1 MFDVEVGVSQKVVDN
16 LNRRLIARL
25 LGKRAIRIYNAI
37 NLQRFED
44 LQVDRLA
51 KRRGLGLK
59 REALVV
65 GAVGRLTKQKGY
77 AILLDAAALVLKK
90 LPQTRFLIIGSG
102 ELQGELKRHAQSL
115 GIDTKVIFT
124 GARKDIEELIAVM
137 DVFVSSSLWEG
148 LPTAVLESMAA
159 KVPVVAT
166 RVSGSS
172 ELINH
177 GRTGLLVPPGD
188 PKSLA
193 DGIMLLLTKRQ
204 KAISMG
210 IEAYRYLKEKF
221 SMENIAKQYATLYTS
236 CLNEESP

>member
-1 MFDVEVGVSQKVVDN
+1 
-16 LNRRLIARL
+16 
-25 LGKRAIRIYNAI
+25 
-37 NLQRFED
+37 
-44 LQVDRLA
+44 VDRLA

-115 GIDTKVIFT
+115 GINTKVIFT

-148 LPTAVLESMAA
+148 LSTAVLESMAV

-172 ELINH
+172 ELIQH

-193 DGIMLLLTKRQ
+193 DGIMLLLTNRQ
-204 KAISMG
+204 KAISMS
-210 IEAYRYLKEKF
+210 IEAYRRLKENF
-221 SMENIAKQYATLYTS
+221 SIENS
-236 CLNEESP
+236 